1 MGKALIIAEKP
12 SVASDISKA
21 LGKFQKHQDYFE
33 NDDYVISSAVGH
45 LLTIVPPEGV
55 EAAKGKWTFKHL
67 PVIPPY
73 FDLLPI
79 ERNENRL
86 KVLVKLIKR
95 KDVDA
100 LINACDAGR
109 EGELIFRNIVR
120 HSKAKQ
126 PIKRLWLQSMTP
138 ASIREGFAALR
149 SDEAM
154 QPLSDAA
161 ISRSEADWLV
171 GINGTRAMT
180 AFNSKLGGFFKTTV
194 GRVQTPT
201 LAILVEREAKIRGFK
216 PRDFWE
222 VIGTFDAAAGQYT
235 GRWFDE
241 KFAKSDDEQLKPD
254 RVWEQ
259 EKAEALRAKCLGKP
273 GIVTEESK
281 PTTSMSPLLYDLTS
295 LQRDANSRFGFSAKN
310 TLAVAQALYERHKV
324 LTYPRTDSRAL
335 PEDYIGTVKSTLA
348 MLGETPYKPFAD
360 QILQGGWVHPN
371 KRIFNNAKISDH
383 FAIIPTQ
390 LAPKSLSEP
399 EQKLY
404 DLVTKRFLAIFY
416 PAAEF
421 METNRIT
428 RVEGEPFKSAG
439 KVLVSP
445 GWLTVY
451 GKQSDSDETPSL
463 APVKPGETVKTSE
476 VEVKQNVTKPPAR
489 YSEATLLSAMEG
501 AGRLVEDDELREAMN
516 EKGLGTPATR
526 AAIIEGLIYEDYV
539 HRNGRELQATAK
551 AFSLME
557 LLNGLGIPEL
567 TKPELTGDWEFQLKQ
582 IQRKQKSREDF
593 MRGIA
598 DMTRHIVERAK
609 KYEHDTIPG
618 DFGVLKVACP
628 KCGGEIHE
636 QYKQFQCGKC
646 DFAIWKTLC
655 SRMFEPE
662 EVEDLIIKK
671 QVGPLQGFRSKQGF
685 PFAAVLKLNAE
696 FKMDFD
702 FGNGQG
708 RDGEAA
714 APVDFTGKEPLGKC
728 PKCGANVFDA
738 GMNYVCEKQ
747 GGVKKT
753 CTFRT
758 GKIILQQEIPPE
770 QIRKLLAEGK
780 TDLLKSFIS
789 KKTNRK
795 FEAFLAIGKDGK
807 IGFEFVPREKK
818 PGAGAK
824 RSSPAEPPPKLDF
837 TGKEPLGKC
846 PKCGG
851 KIFDTEAG
859 YVCERSQS
867 DTKPCRFKISREIL
881 QQPIEPAQAQKI
893 LAAGKSDLLDKF
905 ISKSG
910 KPFPAF
916 LVMDKKGKV
925 TFEFPERE

>member
-1 MGKALIIAEKP
+1 MGKTLIIAEKP
-12 SVASDISKA
+12 SVAGDIAKA
-21 LGKFQKHQDYFE
+21 LGKFQKQQDYFE
-33 NDDYVISSAVGH
+33 NDEFVISSAVGH
-45 LLTIVPPEGV
+45 LLTIVPPPGV
-55 EAAKGKWTFKHL
+55 EAAKGKWSFKHL
-67 PVIPPY
+67 PVIPPH
-73 FDLLPI
+73 FDLEPI
-79 ERNENRL
+79 ERSEGRL
-86 KVLVKLIKR
+86 RVLKKLIKR
-95 KDVDA
+95 DDVTE

-120 HSKAKQ
+120 HTNAKQ

-138 ASIREGFAALR
+138 ASIREGFEQLR

-154 QPLSDAA
+154 QPLADAA

-201 LAILVEREAKIRGFK
+201 LAIVVEREAKIRAFK

-222 VIGTFDAAAGQYT
+222 VIGTFEAAAGNYT

-241 KFAKSDDEQLKPD
+241 KYSRSDDEQLKPERIWD
-254 RVWEQ
+254 
-259 EKAEALRAKCLGKP
+259 KAAAEAIRDKCLGKP
-273 GIVTEESK
+273 GVVTEESK

-310 TLAVAQALYERHKV
+310 TLGLAQALYERHKI

-335 PEDYIGTVKSTLA
+335 PEDYIGTVKTTLA
-348 MLGETPYKPFAD
+348 MLEGTNYRTFAE
-360 QILQGGWVHPN
+360 QILKSGWVHPN

-383 FAIIPTQ
+383 FAIIPTS
-390 LAPKSLSEP
+390 LAPKNLSEP

-404 DLVTKRFLAIFY
+404 DMVTKRFLAIFY

-421 METNRIT
+421 LETLRIT

-445 GWLTVY
+445 GWLAVY
-451 GKQSDSDETPSL
+451 GKESDSDETPSL
-463 APVKPGETVKTSE
+463 APVKPDETVKTSAI
-476 VEVKQNVTKPPAR
+476 EVKDNVTKPPAR

-501 AGRLVEDDELREAMN
+501 AGKLVDDDELREAMS

-526 AAIIEGLIYEDYV
+526 AAIIEGLIYEDYI
-539 HRNGRELQATAK
+539 HRSGRELQATAK

-567 TKPELTGDWEFQLKQ
+567 TKPELTGDWEFQLRQ
-582 IQRKQKSREDF
+582 IQRKQISRETF
-593 MRGIA
+593 MSGIA

-609 KYEHDTIPG
+609 KFEQDTIPG
-618 DFGVLKVACP
+618 DFGVLNVKCP

-636 QYKQFQCGKC
+636 QYKQFQCAKC
-646 DFAIWKTLC
+646 DFAVWKTLC

-662 EVEDLIIKK
+662 EVEKLITEK
-671 QVGPLQGFRSKQGF
+671 QIGPLQGFRSKQGF
-685 PFAAVLKLNAE
+685 PFAAVLKMNAE
-696 FKMDFD
+696 HKIEFD
-702 FGNGQG
+702 FGNGQTK
-708 RDGEAA
+708 DGVDA

-728 PKCGANVFDA
+728 PKCGARVFDT

-747 GGVKKT
+747 AGVEKS

-758 GKIILQQEIPPE
+758 GKIILQQEISPE
-770 QIRKLLAEGK
+770 QVRKLLAEGR
-780 TDLLKSFIS
+780 TDLLVKFIS
-789 KKTNRK
+789 KKTNRPFK
-795 FEAFLAIGKDGK
+795 AFLILKDGK
-807 IGFEFVPREKK
+807 TAFEFPPREAKGRGRAAK
-818 PGAGAK
+818 TPG
-824 RSSPAEPPPKLDF
+824 EPIPKIDF

-859 YVCERSQS
+859 YICEKSQA
-867 DTKPCRFKISREIL
+867 DAKPCRFKINKTIL
-881 QQPIEPAQAQKI
+881 EQPIEPEQARKI
-893 LAAGKSDLLDKF
+893 LKTGKSDLLDKF
-905 ISKSG
+905 ISKAG

-925 TFEFPERE
+925 TFEFPERD